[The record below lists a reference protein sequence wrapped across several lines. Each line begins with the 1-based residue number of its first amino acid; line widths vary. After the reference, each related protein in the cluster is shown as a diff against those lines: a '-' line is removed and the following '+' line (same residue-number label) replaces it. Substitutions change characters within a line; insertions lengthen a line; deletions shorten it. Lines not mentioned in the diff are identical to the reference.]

1 GGVGRLGAAAA
12 DLPAPFRGGLEHGD
26 VLREYAQHDVLVFPS
41 IWDEPFAIVPLEA
54 AAMGLAVVATTAGGT
69 PEAFANDRT
78 ALLVPPGDAVALS
91 DAVLALAGDP
101 ALFAR
106 LAAAG
111 REHVRR
117 VHAFPGFLSRLESLY
132 HDCPPAAA

>member
-69 PEAFANDRT
+69 PEAFAHGRT
-78 ALLVPPGDAVALS
+78 ALLVPPGDPAALAG
-91 DAVLALAGDP
+91 AVLALAGDP
-101 ALFAR
+101 ALFTR
-106 LAAAG
+106 LSAAG

-117 VHAFPGFLSRLESLY
+117 VPRVPGFLARPEDLY
-132 HDCPPAAA
+132 RGGRG